1 VSDFRAKYKT
11 TPSFYGAQAYD
22 AANLINSAVV
32 ATKGD
37 VSNKDDLIKE
47 MKMANF
53 ASVRGA
59 LRYGN
64 NHFPIEN
71 FYLEQVAKGADGA
84 LGLKTIATIVEN
96 SQDKFHEK
104 CPMN

>member
-1 VSDFRAKYKT
+1 
-11 TPSFYGAQAYD
+11 
-22 AANLINSAVV
+22 
-32 ATKGD
+32 
-37 VSNKDDLIKE
+37 
-47 MKMANF
+47 
-53 ASVRGA
+53 VRGA

-64 NHFPIEN
+64 NHFPIES

-96 SQDKFHEK
+96 SQDKFHDN